1 MNWYKYWYYTIFF
14 VYDSICKSPNLNK
27 ESAVGLFSV
36 TVYMVIAIINSVLY
50 SIFDCNI
57 TKGLCHIYSHLL
69 LSLVIY
75 CLNGFLFW
83 SEKKAISERS
93 IYREISKQQKKLI
106 IHNTDNSCFCDI
118 FLCVIQSYRIFH
130 INILDIR
137 VILEYIENEKK
148 KRDDKSF

>member
-1 MNWYKYWYYTIFF
+1 MNWYKYWYYTIYF

-75 CLNGFLFW
+75 CFNGYLFW
-83 SEKKAISERS
+83 SEKKARSERS
-93 IYREISKQQKKLI
+93 IYREISKQQKNLLFIILTIVVFETYFYVLFNHTEYFILI
-106 IHNTDNSCFCDI
+106 
-118 FLCVIQSYRIFH
+118 Y
-130 INILDIR
+130 
-137 VILEYIENEKK
+137 
-148 KRDDKSF
+148 